1 MAFYV
6 MLIKV
11 NEDDQGVTYNFG
23 TDPEH
28 LGKIRLDKHDGK
40 IQELDAVNSENYQHI
55 LTRAMVKLRQH
66 WKAGTFP
73 DHTCWA
79 S

>member
-6 MLIKV
+6 MLVKV

-28 LGKIRLDKHDGK
+28 LGKVHLDKDNGK
-40 IQELDAVNSENYQHI
+40 IQEIEAINIENYQHI
-55 LTRAMVKLRQH
+55 FTRAVIKLRQH
-66 WKAGTFP
+66 WKAGNFP